1 MKTPKTLMVGLTGL
15 LALACWIEQTPAADP
30 PQWQPML
37 AKSFKGD
44 VKDVGVTGLAV
55 YRNPGCVF
63 LLAPGKVYCSPAG
76 ANSFKPVNETWKEV
90 CAHAE
95 KKSKDSKHLFVLSDS
110 GIKEST
116 DGGATWSAPIAPP
129 KDFVINSQ
137 TWVGYDATNDVLY
150 LMKAGSDLYKL
161 SRKSAPA
168 EKR

>member
-1 MKTPKTLMVGLTGL
+1 MKTPKTSILGLAGL
-15 LALACWIEQTPAADP
+15 LALACWIEQAPAAEP

-44 VKDVGVTGLAV
+44 VKDVGVTSLVV

-63 LLAPGKVYCSPAG
+63 LLAEGKVYCSPPGAG
-76 ANSFKPVNETWKEV
+76 SFKPVSETWKEV
-90 CAHAE
+90 CDHAE
-95 KKSKDSKHLFVLSDS
+95 KKSKDSKHVFALTKR

-161 SRKSAPA
+161 SRKSAA
-168 EKR
+168 KW